1 MSELR
6 QRKAEGA
13 KAEGEVATP
22 SAGDTAEKYVE
33 AVSSMAPKSL
43 KPYLSQAGPV
53 ARWIAEFIQAS
64 IPVIDRIRLFFV
76 DVWTFLKP
84 YKPDLLLPALTGVI
98 MCFFGGFFLTL
109 IAAAEAYHL
118 CSHPTVMK
126 SFGDLYS
133 EFENCIVINKKDDKV
148 HTIFCHN

>member
-1 MSELR
+1 MSEMR

-13 KAEGEVATP
+13 KAEGEVTP
-22 SAGDTAEKYVE
+22 SAADKAEKYVE

-43 KPYLSQAGPV
+43 KPYLSQAGPAARAV
-53 ARWIAEFIQAS
+53 ANFIEAS
-64 IPVIDRIRLFFV
+64 IPVIERIRLFLV

-84 YKPDLLLPALTGVI
+84 YKPDLLLPAVTGLI

-109 IAAAEAYHL
+109 IAAGEAYHL

-126 SFGDLYS
+126 SFGDLYN
-133 EFENCIVINKKDDKV
+133 EFENCNEINKKDDKV
-148 HTIFCHN
+148 HKSFYHN